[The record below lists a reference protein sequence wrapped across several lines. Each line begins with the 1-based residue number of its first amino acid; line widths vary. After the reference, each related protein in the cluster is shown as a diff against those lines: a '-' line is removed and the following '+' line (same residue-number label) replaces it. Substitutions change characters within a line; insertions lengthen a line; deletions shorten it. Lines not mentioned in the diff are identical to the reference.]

1 MVNLAGAVVVSA
13 LLLGVL
19 GFGFGAIPALGPAL
33 DPGRGAWTSAPGGQ
47 PVGSQRL
54 HVPGLSGQ
62 VTVSYTGQGFAS
74 ISAGS
79 THDVFL
85 ALGYL
90 HARFRLSE
98 LDAERRLGEGRL
110 AQLAGPGDVSSD
122 EFELRLGLLRTAR
135 NEWARTTGASRAAL
149 TAYAQ
154 GVNDDIAEV
163 RASGDWPALFSL
175 TGQYPRDWTPVD
187 SLVVQGVLTQ
197 ELDYTTGPLDM
208 ALIDRSLGSAR
219 TAGWFPATAVNAQTP
234 YDPGP
239 YQKLP
244 LTPVA
249 PDAAS
254 SVPLALTTGAGPA
267 RAGTAEADIVPASGA
282 ASPSAASP
290 TDAGASGGSAN
301 SAAASPA
308 GGGGRE
314 ADTRTRSDDYT
325 AAGAASALAQ
335 LSRLLPTQ
343 THHYPDSNA
352 WAANGPAVQG
362 GSAGQPGALLGGDP
376 HLPQTLPSV
385 WFEVSLSAPGYQVAG
400 VSVPGMPGVLLGHN
414 KNIAW
419 SLTDTQNSATF
430 YYAERVRGSQYYW
443 RGQWRPLTV
452 VRYAIPVRGGATR
465 QLTVRI
471 TGHGPIISQAG
482 QTMAVDWMGNVPSDD
497 FGALLAVNTAAN
509 FTQFKTALAGWHAPT
524 QNFVYADA
532 AGHIGVIAPGYYP
545 QVPAGCRPW
554 LPMSGAGGCDVTG
567 VIPYQAVPQ
576 AYDPPSHLI
585 ATGNQRPVGADYP
598 YYVGTAYD
606 FYDPGYRAAHA
617 CAALKAA
624 EPLTADS
631 IAALQNDLTD
641 PLAQRLL
648 PAVRTALSAAGLSG
662 TAKDAAALLS
672 SWHGSMD
679 QGSAAASLWWTFWN
693 SYLDGVF
700 APWWKSGKVP
710 VSKDPLDLEIHPGL
724 APLSEDLEAWTLHDQ
739 SNAAF
744 AGPAGTGP
752 GNARAAIVA
761 AFSKSVS
768 HLSAK
773 LGGQPASWAWGRLH
787 SRSFPSITG
796 AAGLGYG
803 PRPAGGDPFTEDAA
817 DGGLDARTGPSW
829 RMVVSLGR
837 GMQWTDVTGPVFESD
852 AASLGYTKFTADA
865 PFAYAIGVY
874 PGGQSENPASPWY
887 DNLVPLWW
895 DGKYLAIPD
904 PGSTAGSVTWRLD
917 G

>member
-1 MVNLAGAVVVSA
+1 LRRVVNLTGAVVVSA

-19 GFGFGAIPALGPAL
+19 GFGYGAIPALGPVL
-33 DPGRGAWTSAPGGQ
+33 DPGRGAWTSASGGQ
-47 PVGSQRL
+47 PVSSQWL
-54 HVPGLSGQ
+54 HVPGLAGP
-62 VTVSYTGQGFAS
+62 VTVSYTKQGLAS

-79 THDVFL
+79 THDVSL
-85 ALGYL
+85 ALGYV
-90 HARFRLSE
+90 HAKFRLSE

-110 AQLAGPGDVSSD
+110 AQLAGPSDLSSD

-149 TAYAQ
+149 ISYSQ

-175 TGQYPRDWTPVD
+175 SGQYPRDWTPVD

-208 ALIDRSLGSAR
+208 ALIDKSLGSAR
-219 TAGWFPATAVNAQTP
+219 TADWFPTMAENTQTP

-239 YQKLP
+239 YVKLP

-254 SVPLALTTGAGPA
+254 SVLLAVTTAAGTTGAGTT
-267 RAGTAEADIVPASGA
+267 RAGDSAATLTAAVAPAS
-282 ASPSAASP
+282 SP
-290 TDAGASGGSAN
+290 
-301 SAAASPA
+301 
-308 GGGGRE
+308 GGGGG
-314 ADTRTRSDDYT
+314 AGDAGTRSDDST
-325 AAGAASALAQ
+325 AAGAASVLAQ
-335 LSRLLPTQ
+335 LSQLLPTQ

-352 WAANGPAVQG
+352 WAANGPAVKG
-362 GSAGQPGALLGGDP
+362 GGALLGGDP

-385 WFEVSLSAPGYQVAG
+385 WFEVSLSAPGYQAAG

-419 SLTDTQNSATF
+419 SLTDTQNSATL
-430 YYAERVRGSQYYW
+430 YYKEQVRGPQYYW

-452 VRYAIPVRGGATR
+452 VHYAIPVRGGATR

-471 TGHGPIISQAG
+471 TAHGPIMSQAG
-482 QTMAVDWMGNVPSDD
+482 QTMAVDWMGNVPSGDL
-497 FGALLAVNTAAN
+497 GALLGINTASN

-532 AGHIGVIAPGYYP
+532 AGNIGVFAPGYYP
-545 QVPAGCRPW
+545 QVPAGCQPW
-554 LPMSGAGGCDVTG
+554 LPMSGSGGCDITG
-567 VIPYQAVPQ
+567 VIPDRAVPQ

-585 ATGNQRPVGADYP
+585 ATDNQRPVDAGYP

-617 CAALKAA
+617 YGALRAA

-631 IAALQNDLTD
+631 IAKLQNDVTD
-641 PLAQRLL
+641 PLAARLL
-648 PAVRTALSAAGLSG
+648 PAVTSALSSAGLSG
-662 TAKDAAALLS
+662 ADKDAAALLS

-679 QGSAAASLWWTFWN
+679 QGSTAASLWWTFWN
-693 SYLDGVF
+693 QYLTTVF
-700 APWWKSGKVP
+700 NPWWKSAKVP
-710 VSKDPLDLEIHPGL
+710 VSRDRIDLAVGPGI
-724 APLSEDLEAWTLHDQ
+724 APLAEDLEAWTLGDQ

-744 AGPAGTGP
+744 AGPSGHGP
-752 GNARAAIVA
+752 GSAQAAIVA
-761 AFSKSVS
+761 AFKKTVS
-768 HLSAK
+768 RLSSK
-773 LGGQPASWAWGRLH
+773 LGGEPASWTWGRLH

-796 AAGLGYG
+796 ADGLGYG
-803 PRPAGGDPFTEDAA
+803 PRPAGGDPYTEDAA
-817 DGGLDARTGPSW
+817 DGGLDAKTGPSW
-829 RMVVSLGR
+829 RMIASLGL
-837 GMQWTDVTGPVFESD
+837 GSQWTDVTGPVFRSD
-852 AASLGYTKFTADA
+852 AASLGTTKFTADA
-865 PFAYAIGVY
+865 PYVYAIGVY

-895 DGKYLAIPD
+895 DGQYLSIPD
-904 PGSTAGSVTWRLD
+904 PGSTAGAVIWRLD

>member
-1 MVNLAGAVVVSA
+1 MVNLAAAVAGSA
-13 LLLGVL
+13 LLLGML
-19 GFGFGAIPALGPAL
+19 GFGYGAIPALGPVL
-33 DPGRGAWTSAPGGQ
+33 DPGRGAWTSASGGQ
-47 PVGSQRL
+47 PVSSERL
-54 HVPGLSGQ
+54 HVPGLAGP
-62 VTVSYTGQGFAS
+62 VTVSFTRQGLAS

-79 THDVFL
+79 TRDVFL
-85 ALGYL
+85 ALGYV
-90 HARFRLSE
+90 HAKFRLSE

-110 AQLAGPGDVSSD
+110 AELAGPADVSSD

-197 ELDYTTGPLDM
+197 ELDYTTGPLDL
-208 ALIDRSLGSAR
+208 ALIVKSLGSAR
-219 TAGWFPATAVNAQTP
+219 TADWFPTTAGNTQTP

-239 YQKLP
+239 YVKLP

-254 SVPLALTTGAGPA
+254 SVPRAVTTGAGTTE
-267 RAGTAEADIVPASGA
+267 AGD
-282 ASPSAASP
+282 SAASLTAAVAP
-290 TDAGASGGSAN
+290 AG
-301 SAAASPA
+301 SP
-308 GGGGRE
+308 GGGGG
-314 ADTRTRSDDYT
+314 AAGDST
-325 AAGAASALAQ
+325 AAGAASVLAL
-335 LSRLLPTQ
+335 LSQLLPTRI
-343 THHYPDSNA
+343 HHYPDSNA
-352 WAANGPAVQG
+352 WAANGPAVRG
-362 GSAGQPGALLGGDP
+362 GGALLGGDP

-385 WFEVSLSAPGYQVAG
+385 WFEVSMSAPGYQAAG

-414 KNIAW
+414 GNIAW
-419 SLTDTQNSATF
+419 SLTDTQDSATF
-430 YYAERVRGSQYYW
+430 YYQERVRGSQYYW
-443 RGQWRPLTV
+443 RGRWRPLTV
-452 VRYAIPVRGGATR
+452 VRYSIPVRGGAAR

-471 TGHGPIISQAG
+471 TAHGPIMSQAG
-482 QTMAVDWMGNVPSDD
+482 QTMAVDWMGNVPSGDL
-497 FGALLAVNTAAN
+497 GALLAVNIAAN

-524 QNFVYADA
+524 QNFVYADV
-532 AGHIGVIAPGYYP
+532 AGNIGVFAPGYFP
-545 QVPAGCRPW
+545 QVPAGCQPW
-554 LPMSGAGGCDVTG
+554 LPMSGTGGCDVTG
-567 VIPYQAVPQ
+567 VIPQAAVPQ
-576 AYDPPSHLI
+576 AYNPPSHLI
-585 ATGNQRPVGADYP
+585 ATGNQRPVGAGYP
-598 YYVGTAYD
+598 YYAGTAYD

-617 CAALKAA
+617 YAALKAA

-631 IAALQNDLTD
+631 IARLQNDLTD

-648 PAVRTALSAAGLSG
+648 PAVRTALSSARLSG
-662 TAKDAAALLS
+662 ADKDAAALLS
-672 SWHGSMD
+672 SWDGGMD

-693 SYLDGVF
+693 SYLNGVF

-724 APLSEDLEAWTLHDQ
+724 GPLTEGLEAWTLHDQ

-744 AGPAGTGP
+744 AGPDGTGP
-752 GNARAAIVA
+752 PDAQAAIVA
-761 AFSKSVS
+761 AFRKSVS

-796 AAGLGYG
+796 ADGLGYG

-817 DGGLDARTGPSW
+817 DGGLNAKTGPSW
-829 RMVVSLGR
+829 RMIVSLGR
-837 GMQWTDVTGPVFESD
+837 GAQAAIVTGPVYGGD
-852 AASLGYTKFTADA
+852 AASLGSTKFTAGA
-865 PFAYAIGVY
+865 PFVYAIGVY

-895 DGKYLAIPD
+895 NGEYLAIPA
-904 PGSTAGSVTWRLD
+904 PGSAAGAVTWRLD